1 MHTSASFFLKLK
13 THISTSFFF
22 KLKLIYYV
30 QDAEVEAA
38 LVRAIKPHVGAL
50 RNNMFGKRILS
61 KTCLKSRKL

>member
-1 MHTSASFFLKLK
+1 
-13 THISTSFFF
+13 
-22 KLKLIYYV
+22 V

-38 LVRAIKPHVGAL
+38 LVQAIKPHVGAL